1 MRTGLCVADAMTKK
15 PIRIPKNIT
24 VRECARI
31 MRDKDIGS
39 VLVVEDEELLGI
51 ITEEDIVERVVA
63 EGTDPETTSV
73 ADVMTEELITVQPQ
87 KDIVDALAL
96 MRDHDV
102 RHLPV
107 LAEGGL
113 VGFLTV
119 KDVLKIEPQ
128 LFEIL
133 LDSIDLRE
141 EERKLALR
149 TTDIATEGFCEVCGN
164 FSERLTS
171 ARDQRLTCP
180 DCRLDKPL

>member
-1 MRTGLCVADAMTKK
+1 MKTGLSVADAMTKK
-15 PIRIPKNIT
+15 PIQVPKNIT

-39 VLVVEDEELLGI
+39 LLVVEEQDLLGI
-51 ITEEDIVERVVA
+51 ITEEDVVERVVA
-63 EGTDPETTSV
+63 EGLDPETMC
-73 ADVMTEELITVQPQ
+73 AEDIMTEELITAPPE

-96 MRDHDV
+96 MRDHDL

-107 LAEGGL
+107 LSEGQL
-113 VGFLTV
+113 VGFLTA
-119 KDVLKIEPQ
+119 KDILKIEPQ

-149 TTDIATEGFCEVCGN
+149 ASALAQEGFCEICGN
-164 FSERLTS
+164 FSDDLSRT
-171 ARDQRLTCP
+171 RDQRLACP
-180 DCRLDKPL
+180 DCRQG